1 MTTTKEDPVASHALE
16 TGEPDRNA
24 IAAGMVRVLVKIL
37 KVRPEQIRLE
47 SSLTTDLRAD
57 SLDLAE
63 IAAELEDEFHV
74 KVAEEQVH
82 MIATVGEA
90 IDYVRR
96 LQQAP

>member
-1 MTTTKEDPVASHALE
+1 MQEDAVTKGLL
-16 TGEPDRNA
+16 
-24 IAAGMVRVLVKIL
+24 RVLVKIL
-37 KVRPEQIRLE
+37 KVRPEEIRLE

-63 IAAELEDEFHV
+63 IAAELEDEFQV
-74 KVAEEQVH
+74 KVEEAKVH

-96 LQQAP
+96 LQQHS